1 MPRFF
6 GTMGLFLDIPKER
19 AILIISVFWP
29 VMENFIRGYCF
40 YRFTKP
46 FVRRKEAAFR
56 AGAVYFL
63 FMLFLFLMPWRL
75 RTYTAYGLGVL
86 TAYLAFS
93 IADRRNYCQKAYLA
107 ITFFSLNWFAV
118 SMAEILYD
126 NVYNYLT
133 GTEYMAGHPEM
144 DVFLYMGACAAYLA
158 LQFLFTAA
166 GSWYIT
172 KIFHP
177 KGADIGKRELFMLSI
192 PSFMGVIGY
201 EIMRY
206 YRMFYI
212 IETGGNTKGYD
223 ALSFLYCMV
232 SVAAAI
238 VVAILYQKMKSS
250 QEEQLR
256 AELLA
261 AQIGGIQ
268 NHIFQV
274 EALYQDI
281 RSMKHDMANHI
292 LTLERLYA
300 REQIEEARAYA
311 SSLKAGL
318 AETAGKITSGNP
330 VTDVVLQEWKQE
342 AEKRNIPFH
351 TTFYFPEGCGIN
363 AFDVSVILHNALQ
376 NAVENTVRR
385 KEAYISIR
393 SYRKSNAYMIEI
405 RNYFTGSLQWDPES
419 GLLCTSKKAQDRHG
433 YGLANIRKVAQKY
446 SGDIEVSQGDKEFC
460 LCVMMIA
467 SSRTC
472 LQDSE
477 I

>member
-1 MPRFF
+1 M
-6 GTMGLFLDIPKER
+6 
-19 AILIISVFWP
+19 
-29 VMENFIRGYCF
+29 
-40 YRFTKP
+40 
-46 FVRRKEAAFR
+46 
-56 AGAVYFL
+56 
-63 FMLFLFLMPWRL
+63 
-75 RTYTAYGLGVL
+75 
-86 TAYLAFS
+86 
-93 IADRRNYCQKAYLA
+93 
-107 ITFFSLNWFAV
+107 
-118 SMAEILYD
+118 
-126 NVYNYLT
+126 
-133 GTEYMAGHPEM
+133 
-144 DVFLYMGACAAYLA
+144 
-158 LQFLFTAA
+158 
-166 GSWYIT
+166 
-172 KIFHP
+172 
-177 KGADIGKRELFMLSI
+177 
-192 PSFMGVIGY
+192 
-201 EIMRY
+201 
-206 YRMFYI
+206 
-212 IETGGNTKGYD
+212 
-223 ALSFLYCMV
+223 
-232 SVAAAI
+232 
-238 VVAILYQKMKSS
+238 AILYQKMKSS

-376 NAVENTVRR
+376 NAVENTMRR